1 MKYTLVVVDMQS
13 RFNAANGERV
23 RKNCLR
29 EIMKAI
35 KNELPII
42 FLEWEGEEVTLP
54 ELTKPCKDNF
64 YVETKRTDDG
74 SNEVQKLVIAH
85 KLPRNFRVCGV
96 NTDCCVRA
104 TVVGLTAR
112 FSSATI
118 DVIADACD
126 SDWNHTGGLTCLSNM
141 KNNVNVKFKEKT
153 NVE

>member
-54 ELTKPCKDNF
+54 ELTEPCKDNF

-74 SNEVQKLVIAH
+74 STEVEKIVRRH
-85 KLPRNFRVCGV
+85 KLPKTFRVCGV

-112 FSSATI
+112 FPSATI

-126 SDWNHTGGLTCLSNM
+126 SDWNHTGGLTCMSNM

-153 NVE
+153 NV